1 MIGACIIAAIRLARE
16 DNLGRS
22 PKVHCTINDALS
34 LAHRI
39 YQKAMAEYP
48 ALFSDAPNN
57 RRT

>member
-1 MIGACIIAAIRLARE
+1 LARE
-16 DNLGRS
+16 DNLGSS

-39 YQKAMAEYP
+39 YQKAMTEYP